1 MRLLEKPTMLSY
13 LTISAGLILLSAAMS
28 PAPAFSETTDQ
39 LVIFVQQGG
48 SAVDTAFRKKTLPE
62 ILRLAEA
69 MSVRVSVV
77 DADRGVPQEI
87 GITPLIVFQ
96 NYRGRSIYQ
105 GRYTTLERIRNFI
118 RTSRFVPQMEAELVR
133 TDIPVWRNGRAKIW
147 APVKIARIVGTPPA
161 GYDHEAFVREARGAM
176 EDGFSRF
183 KTEGKIS
190 LGRTDRGFYMDLY
203 PWRADD
209 GTIFLSLA
217 VYSQFHC
224 KEPVFVMK
232 KDPLTGVWKDRK
244 RLFREAARILENA
257 VADQVIETK
266 SGDGF
271 DPVKSSVAAVSWE
284 AVGFPLPN
292 APKKPMESPAASGR
306 IPREWR
312 LVQPAPEDPP
322 VIQFHFKA
330 PLDHYRGEVTQYQGR
345 FDLAEGRKLDGA
357 TGRITVD
364 PRSVTMGD
372 GSLNS
377 VLMGTIFLDVQR
389 YPEAGFTIK
398 DVRSDGKPLAYG
410 RMSLASVD
418 GTFSLKGKETPLSV
432 TMEIE
437 PVLGADSQPRLLAR
451 GMFQVDLGVFGI
463 EGADGPAPANQTL
476 VFDLFLP
483 FRPEKR

>member
-1 MRLLEKPTMLSY
+1 MLFFERPTMIFH
-13 LTISAGLILLSAAMS
+13 LTLAAGIMLLSAAMS
-28 PAPAFSETTDQ
+28 AAPVLSETTDQ
-39 LVIFVQQGG
+39 LVIFVQQGA
-48 SAVDTAFRKKTLPE
+48 STVDTAFRQKALPE
-62 ILRLAEA
+62 IQRMAGA
-69 MSVRVSVV
+69 MSVRVSLV
-77 DADRGVPQEI
+77 DADKGVPQEI

-105 GRYTTLERIRNFI
+105 GRYSTLERIRNFI
-118 RTSRFVPQMEAELVR
+118 RTSRFVPQMDAVLVQ
-133 TDIPVWRNGRAKIW
+133 TGIPVWRDGRANIW
-147 APVKIARIVGTPPA
+147 ASVKIAPITGTPPA
-161 GYDHEAFVREARGAM
+161 YHDHEAFVRQAREAM
-176 EDGFSRF
+176 EEGFSRF

-190 LGRTDRGFYMDLY
+190 LGRSDRGFYMDLY
-203 PWRADD
+203 PWRAED
-209 GTIFLSLA
+209 GTLFLSLA

-224 KEPVFVMK
+224 KEPVFEKK
-232 KDPLTGVWKDRK
+232 KDPLTGAWKDRK

-257 VADQVIETK
+257 VADQIIDTN

-271 DPVKSSVAAVSWE
+271 DPVKSSVTAVSWE
-284 AVGFPLPN
+284 EIGFPLPK
-292 APKKPMESPAASGR
+292 APKKPMESPAAAGR

-357 TGRITVD
+357 MGRVTVD

-377 VLMGTIFLDVQR
+377 VLMGTIFLDVQHH
-389 YPEAGFTIK
+389 PEAAFTIK
-398 DVRSDGKPLAYG
+398 GVRGDGKPLAYG
-410 RMSLASVD
+410 RMSLAAVD
-418 GTFSLKGKETPLSV
+418 GTFSLKGKEIPLSV

-451 GMFQVDLGVFGI
+451 GMFQVDLEVFGI
-463 EGADGPAPANQTL
+463 EGADGPAPANRTL
-476 VFDLFLP
+476 VFDLFLT
-483 FRPEKR
+483 FKPEKG

>member
-1 MRLLEKPTMLSY
+1 MLFFERPTMIFH
-13 LTISAGLILLSAAMS
+13 LTLAAGIMLFSATMFAATVL
-28 PAPAFSETTDQ
+28 SETTDQ
-39 LVIFVQQGG
+39 LVIFVQQGA
-48 SAVDTAFRKKTLPE
+48 SAVDTAFRQKTLPE
-62 ILRLAEA
+62 IQRLAEA

-133 TDIPVWRNGRAKIW
+133 TDIPVWHDGRAKIW

-183 KTEGKIS
+183 KTEGEIS

-224 KEPVFVMK
+224 KEPVFENK
-232 KDPLTGVWKDRK
+232 KDPLTGPWKDRK

-257 VADQVIETK
+257 VADQIIDTQ

-284 AVGFPLPN
+284 AVGLPLPE
-292 APKKPMESPAASGR
+292 APKKPMESPAAAGR

-345 FDLAEGRKLDGA
+345 FDLVEDRKLDGA

-377 VLMGTIFLDVQR
+377 VLKGTIFLDVQR
-389 YPEAGFTIK
+389 YPEAGFTITG
-398 DVRSDGKPLAYG
+398 VRSDGKPLAYG
-410 RMSLASVD
+410 RMSLAAVE
-418 GTFSLKGKETPLSV
+418 GTFSLKGKEIPLNV

-437 PVLGADSQPRLLAR
+437 PVLGEDNQPQLLAR
-451 GMFQVDLGVFGI
+451 GMFQIDLGMFGI
-463 EGADGPAPANQTL
+463 EGADGPAPANRTL

-483 FRPEKR
+483 FISEKE